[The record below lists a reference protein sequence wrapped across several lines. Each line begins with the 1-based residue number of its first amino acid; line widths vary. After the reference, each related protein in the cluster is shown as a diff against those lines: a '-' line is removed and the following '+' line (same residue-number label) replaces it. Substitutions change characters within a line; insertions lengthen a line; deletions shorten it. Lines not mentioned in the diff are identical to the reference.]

1 MVSFFLHSFFFH
13 QLLIF
18 EKLVCGSGLGDIA
31 EMVENKIIVPYSEI
45 PEFPRSTVHGHKGNL
60 VFGILSDLHVVCMQG
75 RFHPYEGK
83 LKMNFQ
89 NKCQNNK

>member
-1 MVSFFLHSFFFH
+1 MD
-13 QLLIF
+13 

-60 VFGILSDLHVVCMQG
+60 VFGVLADLPVVCMQG
-75 RFHPYEGK
+75 RFHPYEG
-83 LKMNFQ
+83 N
-89 NKCQNNK
+89 